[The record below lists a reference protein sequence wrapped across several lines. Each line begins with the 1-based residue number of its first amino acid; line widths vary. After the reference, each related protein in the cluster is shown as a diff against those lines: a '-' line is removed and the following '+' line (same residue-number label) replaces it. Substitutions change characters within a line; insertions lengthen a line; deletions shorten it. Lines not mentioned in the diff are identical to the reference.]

1 MLKTLP
7 IYLGKA
13 ARFLNIAYF
22 YGISSDY
29 AQTKSCPRSV
39 MERGLKLNHLT
50 SAVMIS
56 IAPIT
61 TYKALNILKAFFT
74 LVLLSDS
81 REIIGFFSKTK
92 NCGNIIIRT
101 ATIVIIMPATNIT
114 RSPLFIFFILVLFD
128 LFWMRYTKAKEGWAD
143 AYPKTSHIITVF
155 TGKVNNCRYVG

>member
-61 TYKALNILKAFFT
+61 TYKALKILKAFLT

-101 ATIVIIMPATNIT
+101 ATIVIIMPACNQHNEI
-114 RSPLFIFFILVLFD
+114 SLAIYLL
-128 LFWMRYTKAKEGWAD
+128 
-143 AYPKTSHIITVF
+143 YPCSL
-155 TGKVNNCRYVG
+155 